1 MKSGIMFPIGVTQG
15 QLFVLPAPFFNCLI
29 QSTGQLSGSSG
40 CLLGDDAYIV
50 FDDPKVFDFPQVFI
64 NLKVIL
70 DENINCDGPKE
81 FDDPK

>member
-1 MKSGIMFPIGVTQG
+1 MFPVGGTQG

-29 QSTGQLSGSSG
+29 QSKGQLSGCSG

-50 FDDPKVFDFPQVFI
+50 FKDMVFDDPKVFDFPHVFV

-81 FDDPK
+81 FDDSK